1 LRGGGGLVGDKVQEG
16 SVDIQAVGMDY
27 GCGGDSGGQDVGG
40 AGAGVCSGAHG
51 VPAREFSDEV
61 SMDPEPASPV
71 PKLKEIKTLQYKVL
85 IHVTR
90 VEEPVGP

>member
-1 LRGGGGLVGDKVQEG
+1 
-16 SVDIQAVGMDY
+16 
-27 GCGGDSGGQDVGG
+27 
-40 AGAGVCSGAHG
+40 
-51 VPAREFSDEV
+51 
-61 SMDPEPASPV
+61 MDPEPASPV

>member
-1 LRGGGGLVGDKVQEG
+1 VEEIPVARTLVVPEPVFVRERTP
-16 SVDIQAVGMDY
+16 S
-27 GCGGDSGGQDVGG
+27 
-40 AGAGVCSGAHG
+40 
-51 VPAREFSDEV
+51 PAREFSDEV